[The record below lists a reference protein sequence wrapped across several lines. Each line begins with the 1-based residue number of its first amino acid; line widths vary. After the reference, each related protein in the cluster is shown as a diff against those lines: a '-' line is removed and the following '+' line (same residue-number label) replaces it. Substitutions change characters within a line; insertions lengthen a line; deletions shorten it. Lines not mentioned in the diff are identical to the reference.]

1 MTRQELLFTLIR
13 RGLGLP
19 TDPAFPSLPEKEW
32 HEIRQL
38 ARTQQVE
45 ALCFEGISGLPILK
59 RPSTTLQLEW
69 GAGAIRTERQV
80 RRLNNILE
88 EITGWL
94 RMGNIGFIVL
104 KGSAAASRYPEPH
117 RRECGDIDLLITAH
131 DFASACLL
139 LQQKGA
145 AVTDVSPEK
154 HTAFL
159 WQGIVIEL
167 HHTLID
173 FSSPQAIRYI
183 RHMDF
188 HTVSTTALIDGST
201 YPVLIPAFDCA
212 YMMAHLLHH
221 LWTDGVRL
229 RQVCDWMMLMHR
241 HGEKIDREVLTAYLR
256 QMQLS
261 KMFPVLLGIG
271 IRYFGLP
278 LRQWGKYVSVADYR
292 QAKKLLQY
300 IFQPEPHENHNK
312 QYKRHPGFL
321 KHWKNMILYTSH
333 LWRFRQL
340 SPIEAIWFL
349 PTRIRRFLYKKYC

>member
-19 TDPAFPSLPEKEW
+19 TNPMFPVLPETEW

-38 ARTQQVE
+38 ARTQRVE
-45 ALCFEGISGLPILK
+45 AICFEGMSGLPPQK
-59 RPSTTLQLEW
+59 RPSMPLQLEW
-69 GAGAIRTERQV
+69 GARAIRTERQV
-80 RRLNNILE
+80 HRLNNILRE
-88 EITGWL
+88 VTEWL
-94 RMGNIGFIVL
+94 QAENIDFILL

-117 RRECGDIDLLITAH
+117 KRECGDIDLLITSH
-131 DFASACLL
+131 HFASACLL
-139 LQQKGA
+139 LKQKGA
-145 AVTDVSPEK
+145 SMISEAPEK

-159 WQGIVIEL
+159 WQGIVVEL

-173 FSSPQAIRYI
+173 FSSPQAIRYV

-188 HTVSTTALIDGST
+188 HAVSTFALIDGST
-201 YPVLIPAFDCA
+201 YPVLEPAFDCA

-221 LWTDGVRL
+221 LWTDGIRL

-241 HGEKIDREVLTAYLR
+241 HGNEIDRKALAAYLR

-271 IRYFGLP
+271 IKPFGLP
-278 LRQWGKYVSVADYR
+278 AEKWDRYVKAADYLM
-292 QAKKLLQY
+292 AEKLIRH
-300 IFQPEPHENHNK
+300 IFQPKPHKNHNK
-312 QYKRHPGFL
+312 QYKQHSVFL

-333 LWRFRQL
+333 LWKFRQL

>member
-1 MTRQELLFTLIR
+1 MTRPQNLFTLIR
-13 RGLGLP
+13 RGLGLQ

-45 ALCFEGISGLPILK
+45 ALCFEGISGLPVRK
-59 RPSTTLQLEW
+59 RPSTPLLLEW
-69 GAGAIRTERQV
+69 GACAIRTERQV
-80 RRLNNILE
+80 HQLNKILRE
-88 EITGWL
+88 VTEWL
-94 RMGNIGFIVL
+94 QVENIGFIVL
-104 KGSAAASRYPEPH
+104 KGSAAASRYPKSY
-117 RRECGDIDLLITAH
+117 RRECGDIDLLITGH

-139 LQQKGA
+139 VKHKGA
-145 AVTDVSPEK
+145 AMISEAPEK

-183 RHMDF
+183 RLMDF

-201 YPVLIPAFDCA
+201 YPVLKPAFDCA

-241 HGEKIDREVLTAYLR
+241 HGEKIDHEALTAYLR

-271 IRYFGLP
+271 IKYFGLP
-278 LRQWGKYVSVADYR
+278 IRQWGKYVSAADY
-292 QAKKLLQY
+292 QLIGKLLQY
-300 IFQPEPHENHNK
+300 IFQPDPYKNQNR
-312 QYKRHPGFL
+312 QYRQHRGFP
-321 KHWKNMILYTSH
+321 KHWKNMLLYTSH

-349 PTRIRRFLYKKYC
+349 PTRIRRFLYKKHR